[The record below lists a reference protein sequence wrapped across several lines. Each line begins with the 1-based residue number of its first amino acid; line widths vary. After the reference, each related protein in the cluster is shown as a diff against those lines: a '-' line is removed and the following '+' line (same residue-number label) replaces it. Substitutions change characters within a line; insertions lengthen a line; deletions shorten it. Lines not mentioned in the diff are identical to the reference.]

1 MHEVKDTLRAQLRAR
16 RKQVPASVAQEAAI
30 QAQHLLAARID
41 WQTVRRAHLYS
52 AVPALGEISTAA
64 IQSWLAQEHPNVE
77 VVVGDANPSAE
88 MPRGNYD
95 VIIVPVL
102 GFDTENYR
110 LGMGGGWYD
119 RWLAT
124 QLQAE
129 KVGLAY
135 KWARLDALPH
145 EAHDIALDSIIEV

>member
-1 MHEVKDTLRAQLRAR
+1 MHEAKATLRAQLHAR
-16 RKQVPASVAQEAAI
+16 RKQVPAREAEEAAI

-41 WQTVRRAHLYS
+41 WQRVRRAHLYS

-64 IQSWLAQEHPNVE
+64 IHSWLAQAHPNVE
-77 VVVGDANPSAE
+77 VIVGEAKPGAE

-102 GFDTENYR
+102 GFDAENYR

-124 QLQAE
+124 QPQAE

-135 KWARLDALPH
+135 KWARLDTLPH
-145 EAHDIALDSIIEV
+145 EAHDIALDIIIDV